1 MFFLELAGIIC
12 MKCLRKV
19 SKLYKISR
27 YWSWKETDKLWA
39 KNACFI
45 FSLESYS
52 VSRRN
57 LVKCHYDL
65 QQTFLTFFSSRPFLS
80 FQAVMTSFK
89 FFIIFNLYTVAIK
102 IVKHQLLNMNQPH
115 DISTFWKSWKDL
127 ELVSRLQNWTK
138 TNIVHKLY

>member
-1 MFFLELAGIIC
+1 
-12 MKCLRKV
+12 
-19 SKLYKISR
+19 
-27 YWSWKETDKLWA
+27 
-39 KNACFI
+39 
-45 FSLESYS
+45 
-52 VSRRN
+52 
-57 LVKCHYDL
+57 
-65 QQTFLTFFSSRPFLS
+65 
-80 FQAVMTSFK
+80 MTSFK